1 MEEMKRNAFHVRLL
15 AFCLLLL
22 LLIPVFSGCLDFKP
36 ASSETEAQTE
46 GAKTAALVDLLAERE
61 EIPAFNRAVL
71 KQIHTYYSYLYF
83 GDLGTNEELVEAIVG
98 FYIEYRDLIDETDP
112 DEVTDLLCECYIAA
126 AGDKYA
132 YYMNPETYEEYS
144 SDMSGSYVGIGVQ
157 VTNDSIART
166 ITVTAVFPDTPANAA
181 GILVGDTIEKVG
193 DVPISELSFAE
204 VVSRIRG
211 EEGTDVTVTFGRNGE
226 QFARTMTRRSV
237 VQVTASATV
246 RDGTPKIGVFR
257 ITEFDDTTE
266 SQFKTALDGL
276 LAEGVDGLVFDLRN
290 NPGGYLSAI
299 LSILDYLVPKGTPL
313 ASIEDKNGRITESY
327 KSVSAHSISSTLP
340 IAVLCNEYTASAGEL
355 FTCALQDYNDAGL
368 LNVTVVGTVTYGKG
382 SMQQLYDLG
391 NGRMTTITVAHYN
404 PPYSDNYEGVG
415 VIPDIEVELGE
426 EAREK
431 SIYILTEEEDTQ
443 MQAAIASVTERIGQA
458 GQQ

>member
-1 MEEMKRNAFHVRLL
+1 MKRNGFCRRLL
-15 AFCLLLL
+15 AACLLILM
-22 LLIPVFSGCLDFKP
+22 LIPVFSGCLGVRIGSSP
-36 ASSETEAQTE
+36 ATGTEKGEVQS
-46 GAKTAALVDLLAERE
+46 GSLVDLLSERE
-61 EIPAFNRAVL
+61 EIPAFNKTVL
-71 KQIHTYYSYLYF
+71 KRIHTYYSQLYF
-83 GDLGTNEELVEAIVG
+83 GDLGTNEEMVEAIVG
-98 FYIEYRDLIDETDP
+98 FYLEYRDLIDETDS

-132 YYMNPETYEEYS
+132 YYMNPEAYAEYS

-226 QFARTMTRRSV
+226 LYTRTMTRRSV

-246 RDGTPKIGVFR
+246 RTGTPKIGVLR

-266 SQFKTALDGL
+266 AQFKAALDGL
-276 LAEGVDGLVFDLRN
+276 LSDGVQGLVFDLRN
-290 NPGGYLSAI
+290 NPGGYLTAI

-313 ASIEDKNGRITESY
+313 ASIVDKTGETVDEY
-327 KSVSAHSISSTLP
+327 KSVSDHRISSTLP
-340 IAVLCNEYTASAGEL
+340 IAVLCNQYTASAGEL

-382 SMQQLYDLG
+382 SMQQLYSLG
-391 NGRMTTITVAHYN
+391 DGRVTTITVAHYN
-404 PPYSDNYEGVG
+404 PPYSDNYEGIG
-415 VIPDIEVELGE
+415 VIPDIEIELSE
-426 EAREK
+426 EAQAK
-431 SIYILTEEEDTQ
+431 SIYVLTDEEDVQ